1 MRTSYYLALN
11 HLNLTLGDDY
21 IKSNEGNNQES
32 IVGIGDTFGIYDLH
46 NFSDRMHVDTPI
58 SRGKFSGFAFKSREE
73 RYWNAFDDFPPL
85 SSRVGI
91 GSTTIGTNGIS
102 SSFIGYETVQKSL
115 ENVTKAMLLAIL
127 DGTSKRT
134 TTVGIGSIIDK
145 KKIFF
150 NTLYDERWRDNTAKP
165 WGGANSFNST
175 HSTITGITSISRLN
189 NVATVILNSNHGLNT
204 NYDDWGAVLEVTG
217 INTSSFNISTTTY
230 PNGVPIV
237 LTSNNSFTY
246 RNIGLNTSHTSSITG
261 TIDVKV
267 GWGGTS
273 NNLHLHF
280 I

>member
-21 IKSNEGNNQES
+21 IKSNEANGQES
-32 IVGIGDTFGIYDLH
+32 IVGIGTTFGIYDLH
-46 NFSDRMHVDTPI
+46 NFSDKMHVDTPI
-58 SRGKFSGFAFKSREE
+58 SRGKLSGFAFKAREE

-102 SSFIGYETVQKSL
+102 SSFVGYETVQKSL

-127 DGTSKRT
+127 DGNSKRT
-134 TTVGIGSIIDK
+134 TTVGVGSTVDQ

-165 WGGANSFNST
+165 WGGTNAFVGT
-175 HSTITGITSISRLN
+175 HSTITSISSISRTN
-189 NVATVILNSNHGLNT
+189 NVAEITTSGAHGLSNSF
-204 NYDDWGAVLEVTG
+204 DDWGAIVD
-217 INTSSFNISTTTY
+217 INTSSFNISTSTY

-237 LTSNNSFTY
+237 ISGTNTFTY
-246 RNIGLNTSHTSSITG
+246 RNTGVNTSISSGITG
-261 TIDVKV
+261 SIKTTV